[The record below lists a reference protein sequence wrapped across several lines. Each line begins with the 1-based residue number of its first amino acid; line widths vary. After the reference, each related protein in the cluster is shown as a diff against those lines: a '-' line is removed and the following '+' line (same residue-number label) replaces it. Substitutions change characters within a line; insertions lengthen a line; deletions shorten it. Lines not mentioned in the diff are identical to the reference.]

1 MDLLIIIM
9 HTTKTEHI
17 GTARRTPLHWQ
28 SVFQFYLATVAIIS
42 LWGTSLVSALAGLL
56 ELFQNP
62 TGALAA
68 LQYSLLSASTFFVG
82 VLVVPSAI
90 FAGARLLH
98 RTLPPS
104 SIKWNTLRPT
114 RLIFTLPFIYIAGY
128 LVTEYTDLAWLLLPP
143 IHILTIGL
151 PIAWLTYIGLR
162 NLPNGTPQ
170 RYWGVFDAGMLLA
183 PLLIFAFEFAA
194 IVIIMLGGVIVLA
207 SDPELLA
214 EISTLVESFDY
225 ASQSPEVF
233 LDQIEPLL
241 FKPVSMY
248 VIFTFV
254 AIIVPLLEELIKPI
268 GVWLLFGHK
277 LSPAAG
283 YSAGLL
289 SGAGFALV
297 ESLGMSVNSQEW
309 GIVVAARIGTGA
321 IHILTAG
328 LMGWGLAASW
338 QDHRYIRLPIIYLLA
353 VGIHGLW
360 NGLTLFY
367 LATEFSELQTIG
379 FKDTAWNAFG
389 SNTPFLLVLLAVG
402 AFFSLLWLNK
412 KMRILD
418 GR

>member
-1 MDLLIIIM
+1 M

-17 GTARRTPLHWQ
+17 VTASRTPFHWQ
-28 SVFQFYLATVAIIS
+28 SVFQFCLATVAIIS
-42 LWGTSLVSALAGLL
+42 LWGTSLITTLAGLL
-56 ELFQNP
+56 ELVQNP
-62 TGALAA
+62 SGALNA

-82 VLVVPSAI
+82 ALVVPSAV
-90 FAGARLLH
+90 FAGARLLN

-104 SIKWNTLRPT
+104 SIKWNFLRPT
-114 RLIFTLPFIYIAGY
+114 RLIFSLPFIYIAGY

-143 IHILTIGL
+143 IHILAIGL
-151 PIAWLTYIGLR
+151 PIAWLAYIGLR

-183 PLLIFAFEFAA
+183 PMLIIAFEFAVIA
-194 IVIIMLGGVIVLA
+194 ILMLGGVIVLA

-214 EISTLVESFDY
+214 EISDLVESFDY
-225 ASQSPEVF
+225 GSQSPEVF
-233 LDQIEPLL
+233 LDQIEPFL
-241 FKPVSMY
+241 FKPVSLY

-328 LMGWGLAASW
+328 LMGWGLATSW
-338 QDHRYIRLPIIYLLA
+338 RDHRYIRLPIIYLLA

-367 LATEFSELQTIG
+367 LATEFGELQTIG
-379 FKDTAWNAFG
+379 FKDTAWTAFG
-389 SNTPFLLVLLAVG
+389 SNTPFILVLLAVG
-402 AFFSLLWLNK
+402 AFLSLLWLNK
-412 KMRILD
+412 KMGKTDNCLNPPCEL
-418 GR
+418 